1 MKAIIIFLAQ
11 GLGSGKVRYAPGT
24 FGTLAGILVFYVAIY
39 PLDIYLQ
46 IALIVVSSIF
56 GIWLTA
62 SASRFLQKEDPAS
75 IVWDEWVGVW
85 ICLLLLPPTWVWYLT
100 AFIIFRILD
109 IWKPL
114 FIGYLD
120 KKLTGGL
127 GIMAD
132 DIAAGILT
140 FAILQAIIYAC
151 NIF

>member
-1 MKAIIIFLAQ
+1 MQAFIIFLAE
-11 GLGSGKVRYAPGT
+11 GLGSGRVRYAPGT

-85 ICLLLLPPTWVWYLT
+85 ICLLLLPPTWAWYLT

-132 DIAAGILT
+132 DIVAGLVGL
-140 FAILQAIIYAC
+140 AILQTAIYIMG
-151 NIF
+151 NF